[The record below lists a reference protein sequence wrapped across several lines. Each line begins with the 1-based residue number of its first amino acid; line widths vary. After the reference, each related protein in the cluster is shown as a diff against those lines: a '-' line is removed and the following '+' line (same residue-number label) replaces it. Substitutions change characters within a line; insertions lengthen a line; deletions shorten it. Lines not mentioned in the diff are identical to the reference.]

1 MLNAVEP
8 IYNTLFT
15 HIKRVAG
22 SDLSTFE
29 RGFWFKEDCTQNIDA
44 FPYAFL
50 DQPETTPVEG
60 IASPSLYRYE
70 IHILLVVLTY
80 KSDQSGLFFNQTL
93 EPQARGAVELVHSIA
108 QQVWDQDIFGM
119 PLAPEPID
127 WDVEKWTLGPMR
139 RPRLTELDDYFK
151 NKYIAGASVDFIF
164 TIQENG
170 PDPANLGG

>member
-8 IYNTLFT
+8 IYNTLFDR
-15 HIKRVAG
+15 IKRAAG
-22 SDLSTFE
+22 SDLITFD
-29 RGFWFKEDCTQNIDA
+29 RGFWFKDECKNDINA

-50 DQPETTPVEG
+50 DQPETTRVEG

-70 IHILLVVLTY
+70 LHILLVVLTL
-80 KSDQSGLFFNQTL
+80 KGDQSGLFFNQTL
-93 EPQARGAVELVHSIA
+93 EPQPPGAIGLVHSIA
-108 QQVWDQDIFGM
+108 QQIFDEDIFGM
-119 PLAPEPID
+119 PLAPEP
-127 WDVEKWTLGPMR
+127 VEWAVEQWTLGPMR

-151 NKYIAGASVDFIF
+151 FTNIAGASVDFIF